1 MSSAGDDALETNL
14 TDSVT
19 TARLGQPALTVILPT
34 IDNYQRIKKTL
45 AHLQAQTARS
55 EIEVLIV
62 ASSEEALRLDPAAA
76 EGFFDLRV
84 IEVGE
89 IQSLAAAKSLAA
101 AEARADWVVF
111 GEDHSWPE
119 PGWAEALIAAHREGY
134 AVVGPI
140 IRNANPGS
148 TLSWTNYLACFS
160 RWSHTGLAGKVSQTP
175 WHNSSYRRE
184 LLLER
189 QANLPRLLAV
199 EGILQDEMRE
209 EGHRLYLLPGVAT
222 DHVNISRLSAWILQ
236 AFWGG
241 KLYGGSRIEGEEW
254 GVFRRLAYICGMPL
268 IPMLRFKRLLPE
280 IRPLTRQHSL
290 MPRILPALVLNLIIH
305 AVGEVTGYA
314 LGKGDAEDQ
323 YLEFEARRFE
333 AITRQDRDALGIELP
348 QPDSLES

>member
-1 MSSAGDDALETNL
+1 MTSSEPESGLRPSL
-14 TDSVT
+14 SV
-19 TARLGQPALTVILPT
+19 VLPT
-34 IDNYQRIKKTL
+34 IDNYQRIRKTL
-45 AHLQAQTARS
+45 EHYRAQTARS
-55 EIEVLIV
+55 EIEILIA
-62 ASSEEALRLDPAAA
+62 ASSEEALQLDPAVA

-89 IQSLAAAKSLAA
+89 IQSLAAAKALAV

-119 PGWAEALIAAHREGY
+119 PGWAEAIIAAHREGH

-160 RWSHTGLAGKVSQTP
+160 RWSHAGLAGPVPQTP

-184 LLLER
+184 HLMER

-199 EGILQDEMRE
+199 EGILQDELLQQ
-209 EGHRLYLLPGVAT
+209 GNSLYLLPEIST
-222 DHVNISRLSAWILQ
+222 NHINISRFSAWILQ

-241 KLYGGSRIEGEEW
+241 KLYGGSRVEGEEW
-254 GVFRRLAYICGMPL
+254 GALQRLIYVCGGPL
-268 IPMLRFKRLLPE
+268 IPVVRLKRLLPE
-280 IRPLTRQHSL
+280 IRPLTQQHSL
-290 MPRILPALVLNLIIH
+290 MPKILPALVLNLLFH
-305 AVGEVTGYA
+305 ALGEVTGYV
-314 LGKGDAEDQ
+314 LSKGDAEDQ

-333 AITRQDRDALGIELP
+333 AISEKDREALGVQLP
-348 QPDSLES
+348 RSGS

>member
-1 MSSAGDDALETNL
+1 MTTSSGPEPTQRPSL
-14 TDSVT
+14 SVVL
-19 TARLGQPALTVILPT
+19 AT
-34 IDNYQRIKKTL
+34 IDNYQRIEKTL
-45 AHLQAQTARS
+45 AHLQAQTACS
-55 EIEVLIV
+55 EIEVLIP
-62 ASSEEALRLDPAAA
+62 ASSEEALQLDPAVA

-89 IQSLAAAKSLAA
+89 IQSLAVAKSLAL

-119 PGWAEALIAAHREGY
+119 PEWAKALIEAHRQGY

-140 IRNANPGS
+140 IRNANPRT

-160 RWSHTGLAGKVSQTP
+160 RWSHAGMAGQVLQAP

-189 QANLPRLLAV
+189 QAHLPRLLAV
-199 EGILQDEMRE
+199 EGILQDELRE
-209 EGHRLYLLPGVAT
+209 EGHRLYLLPEVST

-241 KLYGGSRIEGEEW
+241 KLYGGSRLEGEDW
-254 GVFRRLAYICGMPL
+254 GILRRLAYICGMPL
-268 IPMLRFKRLLPE
+268 IPLIRFKRLLPE
-280 IRPLTRQHSL
+280 IRPLTQQHSL

-333 AITRQDRDALGIELP
+333 AITQEDRDALGIELP
-348 QPDSLES
+348 QASR